1 MEIGPPED
9 TLLRSLLARLLADRQ
24 LRLPEPVQEWLVRRL
39 PRSAAALDD
48 AVARLD
54 AAALDQHRNI
64 TVPFAARVLA
74 DVLAPDEI
82 SGTEGAPSRE
92 GEALL

>member
-1 MEIGPPED
+1 M
-9 TLLRSLLARLLADRQ
+9 LRALLARLLADRQ
-24 LRLPEPVQEWLVRRL
+24 LRLPESVQEWLLRRL
-39 PRSAAALDD
+39 PRSAAALHE

-82 SGTEGAPSRE
+82 SGVSGRPSRE
-92 GEALL
+92 GERSPVGSRA